1 MDGVPS
7 LMEGSEMNR
16 LVMGVVVALLFVA
29 VSPVAV
35 KASGWTGNVNL
46 KAGAK
51 ALDEDD
57 WEPLEDQ
64 NEIGADVDFRMVDWP
79 VSVTVAL
86 YGSAQK
92 KEISGMDVEGKTGE
106 LRIGIKKIWEPDPSM
121 RPFVGGGIAFISAEN
136 EWVNEYL
143 SPLQLKVSDDDQGT
157 GLWVSGGVF
166 WTIKECFNLGFE
178 LGLSSVDVTLFNQE
192 KKAGGAHAA
201 LLLGYHW

>member
-1 MDGVPS
+1 
-7 LMEGSEMNR
+7 MEGSEMNR
-16 LVMGVVVALLFVA
+16 LVIGVVVALLFVA

-64 NEIGADVDFRMVDWP
+64 NEIGADIDFRMVDWP

>member
-1 MDGVPS
+1 
-7 LMEGSEMNR
+7 MEGLEMNR

-29 VSPVAV
+29 VSPIAV

-64 NEIGADVDFRMVDWP
+64 NEIGADIDFRMVDWP

-143 SPLQLKVSDDDQGT
+143 SPLQLKVSDDGQGT

>member
-1 MDGVPS
+1 
-7 LMEGSEMNR
+7 MNR

-29 VSPVAV
+29 VSPIAV

-64 NEIGADVDFRMVDWP
+64 NEIGADIDFRMVDWP

-143 SPLQLKVSDDDQGT
+143 SPLQLKVSDDGQGT

>member
-1 MDGVPS
+1 
-7 LMEGSEMNR
+7 MEGSEMNR

-64 NEIGADVDFRMVDWP
+64 NEIGADIDFRMVDWP